1 MTEQGVTSVPEQL
14 PAEKSESQETE
25 QHVVEIPA
33 STVRS
38 GLVELENRASQ
49 LIQSME
55 NLKTSP
61 DPATTSTPQTPLAVA
76 GFLPPERKD
85 TGEIVSQ
92 LETLICTA
100 ESGTEPEYSLPPLN
114 EVSQLALISHSF
126 VAYLSHLRRSQLLRV
141 TTKIA
146 SDTNRWLSHIF
157 RFSDSSTS
165 YHNDSTECVLR
176 ALRLAIVSRCPG
188 YLEAG
193 IQALANPCMYVTE
206 NSALLA
212 LQYACRQLGL
222 PADCIRIVPSCIG
235 SMGTMDVAILQ
246 KLIATDVANKRMP
259 LFVIANVGAS
269 ICGFVDNIPRLYEVC
284 RTASVWLHCRGHSLA
299 AVATAQGSGDVR
311 DLCDSVSLTLGSWLA
326 VPSLPVVLLH
336 RQIQNVAL
344 SVFESD
350 PIVSRRLNSLTLWTT
365 LQALGRDLIAE
376 RILMAFES
384 VRVVYEIVSK
394 CDGIR
399 ILSKKPGGESGISV
413 VDLVHEPFNAS
424 LLFEIAVS
432 VVVFQFHQRSENQE
446 EVAIEP
452 PIERSRYLDRMNEWL
467 GEIIQRD
474 CPGVDLEIIDHAV
487 YGTAIRF
494 CPFEMSLGEAVPT
507 IEYLEHFAACLDL
520 QVGILKATERHKV
533 TFQDIV
539 QRSEVLRLIPL
550 PDWAGLGGVRFV
562 PDGWETLLTDQAK
575 TELNKLN
582 TDLVE
587 ALRSTDSAFTLGEG
601 DDGLICV
608 KLGMVT
614 EETDVEEL
622 LEVVIS
628 VGRSVQENSRV
639 LDSMSEIVKKG
650 IETVTADLQ
659 RESDEKLWQEGI
671 LRHVP
676 LVGSVY
682 NWWSPPPKE
691 TGIRGRSLNL
701 TQGVVES
708 TENIYKYHMQMG
720 MGSAPIPGNRS
731 PPTPL
736 VQTSVS
742 AGHSRNVSQSSGTST
757 NAPEAQQLQQ
767 QQPLH

>member
-1 MTEQGVTSVPEQL
+1 MAEQDVTSLPEQP
-14 PAEKSESQETE
+14 PAEKSEAQQTD
-25 QHVVEIPA
+25 HVAEIPA

-38 GLVELENRASQ
+38 GLVELENRATQ

-61 DPATTSTPQTPLAVA
+61 EATGGTPAAPQTPVA
-76 GFLPPERKD
+76 GFLPPERRD
-85 TGEIVSQ
+85 AAEIVAG
-92 LETLICTA
+92 LETLICT
-100 ESGTEPEYSLPPLN
+100 TDTDVEPEYSLPPLN
-114 EVSQLALISHSF
+114 DVSQLALISHSF

-176 ALRLAIVSRCPG
+176 AVRLAIVARCPG

-206 NSALLA
+206 NSGLVA

-222 PADCIRIVPSCIG
+222 PAECIRVVPSTAG
-235 SMGTMDVAILQ
+235 SMGTMDVATLQ
-246 KLIATDVANKRMP
+246 RLIATDVANKRVP

-269 ICGFVDNIPRLYEVC
+269 VCGFVDNVPKLYDVC
-284 RTASVWLHCRGHSLA
+284 RTANVWLHCRGHSLA
-299 AVATAQGSGDVR
+299 ALATAQGSGDVR
-311 DLCDSVSLTLGSWLA
+311 ELCDSMSLSLGSWLA

-365 LQALGRDLIAE
+365 LQALGRDLISD

-384 VRVVYEIVSK
+384 VRVVYEILSK
-394 CDGIR
+394 CAGVR
-399 ILSKKPGGESGISV
+399 ILSKKPGGDSGISV
-413 VDLVHEPFNAS
+413 VDLVHEPLNAS
-424 LLFEIAVS
+424 LLFEISVS
-432 VVVFQFHQRSENQE
+432 VVVFQFHQKSPETDTETAVQGE
-446 EVAIEP
+446 HVEK
-452 PIERSRYLDRMNEWL
+452 SRYLDRMNEWL

-533 TFQDIV
+533 TFQEIV
-539 QRSEVLRLIPL
+539 KRSDVLRLISL

-601 DDGLICV
+601 EDGLICV

-628 VGRSVQENSRV
+628 VGKSVQENSRV

-659 RESDEKLWQEGI
+659 RESDEKLWQDGI

-676 LVGSVY
+676 IVGSVF

-691 TGIRGRSLNL
+691 TGIKGRSLNL

-708 TENIYKYHMQMG
+708 TENIYKYHMQIAG
-720 MGSAPIPGNRS
+720 GSIPIPGNRS
-731 PPTPL
+731 PPTPM

-757 NAPEAQQLQQ
+757 NVQEAQ
-767 QQPLH
+767 H

>member
-1 MTEQGVTSVPEQL
+1 MTEQGVTSVPN
-14 PAEKSESQETE
+14 PPVTEKDESQQTE
-25 QHVVEIPA
+25 HVAEIPA

-61 DPATTSTPQTPLAVA
+61 DATAGTPTAPQTPIGV
-76 GFLPPERKD
+76 PHQR
-85 TGEIVSQ
+85 GEMLQRLSLG
-92 LETLICTA
+92 LETLICTT
-100 ESGTEPEYSLPPLN
+100 ESGVEPEYSLPPLN

-126 VAYLSHLRRSQLLRV
+126 VAYLSHLRRSQLVKV

-176 ALRLAIVSRCPG
+176 ALRLAIVSKCPG

-212 LQYACRQLGL
+212 LQYAARQLGL
-222 PADCIRIVPSCIG
+222 PSDCIRVVPSSPG
-235 SMGTMDVAILQ
+235 SMGTMDVATLQ
-246 KLIATDVANKRMP
+246 RLIAADVANKRVP

-269 ICGFVDNIPRLYEVC
+269 VCGFVDNIPQLYEVC
-284 RTASVWLHCRGHSLA
+284 RAGNVWLHCRGHSLA
-299 AVATAQGSGDVR
+299 ALATAQGNGDVR
-311 DLCDSVSLTLGSWLA
+311 ELCDSISLSLGSWLA

-365 LQALGRDLIAE
+365 LQALGRDLISE

-384 VRVVYEIVSK
+384 M
-394 CDGIR
+394 
-399 ILSKKPGGESGISV
+399 
-413 VDLVHEPFNAS
+413 
-424 LLFEIAVS
+424 LFEIAVS
-432 VVVFQFHQRSENQE
+432 VVVFQFHQKSPETEAEAAAQGERT
-446 EVAIEP
+446 
-452 PIERSRYLDRMNEWL
+452 ERSRYLDRMNEWL

-494 CPFEMSLGEAVPT
+494 CPFEMALGESVPT

-533 TFQDIV
+533 TFQEIV
-539 QRSEVLRLIPL
+539 KRSEVLRLIPL

-601 DDGLICV
+601 GDGLICV

-622 LEVVIS
+622 LDVVIS
-628 VGRSVQENSRV
+628 VGKSVQENSRV

-659 RESDEKLWQEGI
+659 RESDEKLWQDGI

-676 LVGSVY
+676 IVGSVF

-691 TGIRGRSLNL
+691 TGIKGRSLNL
-701 TQGVVES
+701 TQGV
-708 TENIYKYHMQMG
+708 IYRHGVRTLPSKHAG
-720 MGSAPIPGNRS
+720 RH
-731 PPTPL
+731 TLHPL
-736 VQTSVS
+736 SK
-742 AGHSRNVSQSSGTST
+742 
-757 NAPEAQQLQQ
+757 L
-767 QQPLH
+767 

>member
-1 MTEQGVTSVPEQL
+1 MTEQGVTNP
-14 PAEKSESQETE
+14 PATEKAEAQTE
-25 QHVVEIPA
+25 LAEIPA

-38 GLVELENRASQ
+38 GLVELENRATQ
-49 LIQSME
+49 LIQAME
-55 NLKTSP
+55 NLKTNP
-61 DPATTSTPQTPLAVA
+61 DAGTPSGPQTPVAAPPVA
-76 GFLPPERKD
+76 GFLAPERRD
-85 TGEIVSQ
+85 AAEIVSG

-100 ESGTEPEYSLPPLN
+100 EAGTDPEYSLPPLN

-141 TTKIA
+141 TTKVA

-206 NSALLA
+206 NSALVA

-222 PADCIRIVPSCIG
+222 PSECIRVVPSSAG
-235 SMGTMDVAILQ
+235 SMGTMDVATLQ
-246 KLIATDVANKRMP
+246 KQIAADVANKRVP

-269 ICGFVDNIPRLYEVC
+269 VCGFVDTIPRLYDVC
-284 RTASVWLHCRGHSLA
+284 RQANVWLHCRGHSLA
-299 AVATAQGSGDVR
+299 ALATAQGSGDVR
-311 DLCDSVSLTLGSWLA
+311 ELCDSMSLSLGSWLA

-365 LQALGRDLIAE
+365 LQALGRDLISE

-384 VRVVYEIVSK
+384 VRVVYEILSK
-394 CDGIR
+394 CEGIR
-399 ILSKKPGGESGISV
+399 ILSKKPGGETGISV
-413 VDLVHEPFNAS
+413 VDLVHEPLNAS

-432 VVVFQFHQRSENQE
+432 VVVFQFHQSSQE
-446 EVAIEP
+446 TAEGIPEERG
-452 PIERSRYLDRMNEWL
+452 ERSRYLDRMNEWL

-494 CPFEMSLGEAVPT
+494 CPFEMSLGESVPT
-507 IEYLEHFAACLDL
+507 VEYLEHFAACLDL
-520 QVGILKATERHKV
+520 QVGILKATERHKI

-539 QRSEVLRLIPL
+539 KRSEVLRLIPL

-601 DDGLICV
+601 ADGLICV

-622 LEVVIS
+622 LDVVIS

-650 IETVTADLQ
+650 IEAVTADLQ
-659 RESDEKLWQEGI
+659 RESDEKMWQDGI

-676 LVGSVY
+676 IVGSVF

-691 TGIRGRSLNL
+691 TGIKGRSLNL

-708 TENIYKYHMQMG
+708 TENIYKYHMQIAG
-720 MGSAPIPGNRS
+720 GSNQIPGNRS
-731 PPTPL
+731 PPTPM

-757 NAPEAQQLQQ
+757 NAQEAQQ
-767 QQPLH
+767 QPH